1 MKRTLRQHD
10 LEAYLDEALPA
21 EEMAEIEK
29 RLRRDPALLEQLSA
43 INARRDSGVHTLS
56 EIWRRR
62 RASCPDRREW
72 AAYLL
77 GTLDEAAR
85 RYMEIHLHAVGCRF
99 CQANLRDLQA
109 RNEEADPA
117 GESRRRRYYESSVGR
132 LRPRR

>member
-29 RLRRDPALLEQLSA
+29 QLRRDPALLERLSA
-43 INARRDSGVHTLS
+43 VNARRDSGVHTLS

-77 GTLDEAAR
+77 GTLDAAAR
-85 RYMEIHLHAVGCRF
+85 RYMEIHVREVGCRF

-109 RNEEADPA
+109 QSEEDGTAE
-117 GESRRRRYYESSVGR
+117 ESRRRRFFESGVGH
-132 LRPRR
+132 LRPRP

>member
-21 EEMAEIEK
+21 DEMAEIEQ
-29 RLRRDPALLEQLSA
+29 RLRREPALLEQLAA

-72 AAYLL
+72 SAYLL

-85 RYMEIHLHAVGCRF
+85 QYMEIHLREVGCRF

-109 RNEEADPA
+109 QSEEGDAA
-117 GESRRRRYYESSVGR
+117 VETRRRRYYESSVGR
-132 LRPRR
+132 LRRR

>member
-21 EEMAEIEK
+21 EEMAEIERRI
-29 RLRRDPALLEQLSA
+29 RLDPSLLEQLAA

-72 AAYLL
+72 SAYLL

-85 RYMEIHLHAVGCRF
+85 QYMELHLREVGCRF
-99 CQANLRDLQA
+99 CRANLHDLRVQS
-109 RNEEADPA
+109 EEGEAA
-117 GESRRRRYYESSVGR
+117 GETRRRRYFESSVGR
-132 LRPRR
+132 LRRR